1 MYLWATGEW
10 GQAVLVFV
18 DESGYAQPK
27 DPSPWWTLTALCLPE
42 SSSRDLS
49 RRLYAK
55 VRSVYPKSDASLF
68 EVKAS
73 ELLAKRQFI
82 GSPERRALV
91 AELAQLL
98 ETLPVS
104 VFAIR
109 GKRPTIVPAWPK
121 LRVDPPHRLLIER
134 IELFMRQQQGGH
146 LAKLVFDETG
156 RGPDSLRSR
165 SMRGFFHG
173 TAEGGCCANVLDVP
187 FFVSSAITP
196 GIQLA
201 DLMAGAIRH
210 YQVLR
215 DQGSSF
221 TTEWEKAIRRLH
233 EFARTHTQDFQVTTG
248 GVTETYYGLYK
259 LPDSY
264 YATAPGMRCF

>member
-1 MYLWATGEW
+1 MGTP
-10 GQAVLVFV
+10 VLVFI
-18 DESGYAQPK
+18 DESGCAQPK
-27 DPSPWWTLTALCLPE
+27 DPSPWWTLTAVCVPE

-49 RRLYAK
+49 RRLFAK

-73 ELLAKRQFI
+73 ELLARRQFE
-82 GSPERRALV
+82 GSLERRALV
-91 AELAQLL
+91 AELTQLL
-98 ETLPVS
+98 ETLPAS

-109 GKRPTIVPAWPK
+109 GKRPTIVPASPK
-121 LRVDPPHRLLIER
+121 LRVDPPNRLLIER
-134 IELFMRQQQGGH
+134 IELLMRQQAQVGH

-156 RGPDSLRSR
+156 RGPDSMRSR

-173 TAEGGCCANVLDVP
+173 TPEGKGCVNVLDVP

-210 YQVLR
+210 HQILR
-215 DQGSSF
+215 DQGSAF
-221 TTEWEKAIRRLH
+221 TTDWEKAILRLY
-233 EFARTHTQDFQVTTG
+233 EVARTHTQDFKVTTG
-248 GVTETYYGLYK
+248 GSTETYYGLYRM
-259 LPDSY
+259 PDSY
-264 YATAPGMRCF
+264 YATAPGMRSF